1 MSNNHLT
8 YFKVEN
14 FKKFDALEVKN
25 IGQFNLIVG
34 DNNVGKTCLLEAL
47 LVEVR
52 IDDDFLSGLF
62 YTTNLEYFLFAL
74 IERKLINVN
83 SLVNESKYIIDIS
96 SHFSKNHKE
105 KIVLHLNDK
114 KVLFSK
120 ELDIIFLSKEL
131 NAIKK
136 NSELIELSFGENFFL
151 NINEKFNYPMVSF
164 SNKELDVLSLY
175 NRLSTKKEKES
186 LLQTLKVIFPSV
198 QNVEYKV
205 EYKTIPNTFIFTFE
219 DKDEFIPLNYLGDGF
234 KRIFYVVLKALSLKG
249 KRIMI
254 DEIEIGI
261 HHSRQKDF
269 FINLFK
275 ICKELDVQLFATTHS
290 NECIKA
296 FVEAST
302 EVENEKEVR
311 VIKLEESTDKTK
323 IYSSTFYF
331 ENIQAGFE
339 SNVDLR
345 G

>member
-1 MSNNHLT
+1 MLERIRY
-8 YFKVEN
+8 YF
-14 FKKFDALEVKN
+14 FKQRAKCN
-25 IGQFNLIVG
+25 
-34 DNNVGKTCLLEAL
+34 
-47 LVEVR
+47 
-52 IDDDFLSGLF
+52 
-62 YTTNLEYFLFAL
+62 
-74 IERKLINVN
+74 
-83 SLVNESKYIIDIS
+83 
-96 SHFSKNHKE
+96 
-105 KIVLHLNDK
+105 
-114 KVLFSK
+114 
-120 ELDIIFLSKEL
+120 
-131 NAIKK
+131 KK